1 MKKTITFSAFCDAFH
16 SAGREDQFS
25 YDAKRALF
33 DFMEEAFPDYDLD
46 VIGLCCEYAE
56 ASWYEIAKDY
66 DLDLSEADGDE
77 DEEQAIVEEFLQENT
92 CIVGSLKQGVYVYAQ
107 F

>member
-1 MKKTITFSAFCDAFH
+1 MKKTITFSAFCDAFRDM
-16 SAGREDQFS
+16 GREDQFS
-25 YDAKRALF
+25 YAGKRALY
-33 DFMEEAFPDYDLD
+33 DFLEEAFPDYELD
-46 VIGLCCEYAE
+46 VIGLCCEYVE
-56 ASWYEIAKDY
+56 ASWYEIAQDY
-66 DLDLSEADGDE
+66 DIDSSDADGDE